1 MTPRQHHGEANPP
14 KPVDTDRPKEPK
26 HCIALLDDNADIRR
40 LVRTMLERD
49 YIVVDFDNAV
59 SLLQFLDRKPCDLII
74 SDLSLPNMDGFDFIA
89 ALKKDGRLA
98 GIPVVALTASGSDET
113 RKRALAAGFIA
124 YLVKPAPMYQLLSV
138 IAQNLR
144 KLA

>member
-1 MTPRQHHGEANPP
+1 MTPLQHHGETDPP
-14 KPVDTDRPKEPK
+14 RRVDADRPKEQK
-26 HCIALLDDNADIRR
+26 QCIALLDDNADIRR

-49 YIVVDFDNAV
+49 YIVEDFDNAM
-59 SLLQFLDRKPCDLII
+59 SLLEFLDRKPCDLII
-74 SDLSLPNMDGFDFIA
+74 SDLSLPNMDRFDFIV
-89 ALKKDGRLA
+89 ALKKDSRLA

-138 IAQNLR
+138 IGQNLR
-144 KLA
+144 KLP